1 MHDEDDLT
9 LLIAAS
15 AAGDAGAAGRVW
27 ERVYHELRV
36 VARARMAGL
45 GPGATLD
52 TTALVHESFLRL
64 VGGGPRRYASR
75 RHFYATAAKAMRQ
88 IVIDHLRRRGAQ
100 RRQQDPDVAEG
111 MMARL
116 PWPDELV
123 QTAQAF
129 DALQALD
136 PHLAQVAELHIFAG
150 LDLVEIGAL
159 LGRSERSMRRDWQK
173 ARALLAMAMEAHGD
187 DADA

>member
-1 MHDEDDLT
+1 M
-9 LLIAAS
+9 
-15 AAGDAGAAGRVW
+15 
-27 ERVYHELRV
+27 
-36 VARARMAGL
+36 
-45 GPGATLD
+45 
-52 TTALVHESFLRL
+52 
-64 VGGGPRRYASR
+64 
-75 RHFYATAAKAMRQ
+75 
-88 IVIDHLRRRGAQ
+88 
-100 RRQQDPDVAEG
+100 AEG